1 ALRARVRAA
10 GSRITLQGLPEPRLL
25 QDFGGEQ
32 VTRVVQEAITN
43 ASSHAPG
50 TPIDIT
56 AADVGAELR
65 LKIENAL
72 GETPADAHTAGTG
85 LSTLER
91 ELRAHGGELAAE
103 KTDSAF
109 VLSAV
114 LPTRRHEPSTHDD
127 RAVEASRGV
136 DERPTGRTNVRQRL
150 LLASTAAIVVV
161 GLAAVEALAV
171 VQNHRARLSAG
182 AFSSIRVGD

>member
-1 ALRARVRAA
+1 QELWGVLVVGGETVARV
-10 GSRITLQGLPEPRLL
+10 LP
-25 QDFGGEQ
+25 
-32 VTRVVQEAITN
+32 EAITN
-43 ASSHAPG
+43 ASRHAPG

-72 GETPADAHTAGTG
+72 GETPAAAHTAGTG
-85 LSTLER
+85 LSTLES

-114 LPTRRHEPSTHDD
+114 LPTRRQEQSTHD
-127 RAVEASRGV
+127 
-136 DERPTGRTNVRQRL
+136 
-150 LLASTAAIVVV
+150 
-161 GLAAVEALAV
+161 
-171 VQNHRARLSAG
+171 
-182 AFSSIRVGD
+182 